1 MDNNLDF
8 QNFNSGL
15 TFKPHNKVGFV
26 NVPGGVLFILS
37 SFLIIY
43 ISLDQSGLLSTFG
56 LLFGF
61 ASFLIGIYS
70 IIFYYRTRL
79 NISKN
84 GLCYSQPFFQV
95 FCKWE
100 QILEI
105 QFPKGEI
112 IVYFNTVA
120 NVRTNI
126 IGKILAGKNYIP
138 LQIFTWKHDKY
149 KYWKIDPVLLELQK
163 YISGLDERAKELFG

>member
-1 MDNNLDF
+1 MDNNLEF
-8 QNFNSGL
+8 QNFEKGL
-15 TFKPHNKVGFV
+15 TFKPHKKVGFV
-26 NVPGGVLFILS
+26 NVSGGVLFIFS
-37 SFLIIY
+37 SFLILY
-43 ISLDQSGLLSTFG
+43 ISIDQSGLLSTFG

-61 ASFLIGIYS
+61 ATFLIGIYS
-70 IIFYYRTRL
+70 IIFFYRTRL
-79 NISKN
+79 KISKI
-84 GLCYSQPFFQV
+84 GLWYSQPFFQV

-112 IVYFNTVA
+112 IVYFNTAA
-120 NVRTNI
+120 NVQTNI

-149 KYWKIDPVLLELQK
+149 KYWKTDPVLLELQK
-163 YISGLDERAKELFG
+163 YIPGLDVTAKELYG